1 MHSGALILL
10 WLGVVTLIQFVSP
23 QSLAVVTM
31 VLALV
36 ASGYCA
42 GRSARLV
49 RRIRYLLL
57 AIVVVFAGFT
67 PGEALIAAWPE
78 LSPSREGV
86 VLALEHVGRILSV
99 VLCVSILMQAMPN
112 SRLVG
117 GLHALL
123 RPFEVFGF
131 PADRVAV
138 RTLLVLDYVNSEAA
152 MDWKTWLRDDVE
164 TASEPIVVRREALG
178 WVEAAV
184 VLALVGVLIAAGLV
198 L

>member
-10 WLGVVTLIQFVSP
+10 WLGGVILIQFVSP
-23 QSLAVVTM
+23 ESLLLITLA
-31 VLALV
+31 LALV
-36 ASGYCA
+36 ATGYCA
-42 GRSARLV
+42 TRSARLL
-49 RRIRYLLL
+49 RRIRYLLV

-67 PGEALIAAWPE
+67 PGEALLAGWPE

-99 VLCVSILMQAMPN
+99 VFCVSILLQALPA

-123 RPFEVFGF
+123 RPFESLGF

-138 RTLLVLDYVNSEAA
+138 RTLLVLNHVNAEGVA
-152 MDWKTWLRDDVE
+152 DWKSWLRDDVE
-164 TASEPIVVRREALG
+164 TQNAPITVTREALG

-184 VLALVGVLIAAGLV
+184 FLALVSVLVVAGLV